1 MQTTAFTG
9 IGRREPVH
17 YMVPL
22 PAAEARRDRL
32 SGKIAHLYN
41 DSFAHEFA
49 IHQVVN
55 CTRRGFAGCVLTLPG
70 NVARRLRS
78 LGDVAPALQWYS
90 AWLGTPSSQQGVG
103 LPL

>member
-55 CTRRGFAGCVLTLPG
+55 CTRRGFVGCFVTLNISKSNMLAAALSICYLHHFTSSPPLSICLTRILC
-70 NVARRLRS
+70 
-78 LGDVAPALQWYS
+78 
-90 AWLGTPSSQQGVG
+90 
-103 LPL
+103 

>member
-49 IHQVVN
+49 IHQVVS

-70 NVARRLRS
+70 NGNMEIIKVSMYLLDKNFV
-78 LGDVAPALQWYS
+78 LG
-90 AWLGTPSSQQGVG
+90 
-103 LPL
+103 

>member
-1 MQTTAFTG
+1 MQATPHPGKA
-9 IGRREPVH
+9 RREPVH

-49 IHQVVN
+49 ILQVVS
-55 CTRRGFAGCVLTLPG
+55 CTRRGFTGCFVTL
-70 NVARRLRS
+70 NISKSNMLA
-78 LGDVAPALQWYS
+78 AALS
-90 AWLGTPSSQQGVG
+90 MHRTIFMPSITF
-103 LPL
+103 L

>member
-9 IGRREPVH
+9 IGQREPVH
-17 YMVPL
+17 YKVPL

-49 IHQVVN
+49 ILQVVS
-55 CTRRGFAGCVLTLPG
+55 CTRRGFCRVRTYP
-70 NVARRLRS
+70 S
-78 LGDVAPALQWYS
+78 WQW
-90 AWLGTPSSQQGVG
+90 
-103 LPL
+103 

>member
-9 IGRREPVH
+9 IGRREPVR

-49 IHQVVN
+49 IQQVVS
-55 CTRRGFAGCVLTLPG
+55 CTRRDCAACVLTLPG
-70 NVARRLRS
+70 NGNMEIIMVSMYLLDKNFLLR
-78 LGDVAPALQWYS
+78 
-90 AWLGTPSSQQGVG
+90 
-103 LPL
+103 